1 MSAPTPSIEIYGAG
15 RIGLAVA
22 SLARRRGLAV
32 TGLWNPRPL
41 RTERVRLAEGF
52 PLTVSPDPEP
62 APADVWLVAVPDDA
76 IVGTGERLAAA
87 VGRTGS
93 FRPLCAAHCA
103 GAHPARLLDPL
114 ARTGIPC
121 GSWHP
126 AMTFRGAPDDADA
139 LARSVVALEGDPA
152 AVEVLE
158 RLSDA
163 LGVARI
169 AVATGRKADYHAA
182 LVLAANGRV
191 ALDAAAARLLREAGL
206 DEATARS
213 VLGPLVERVEENL
226 RAAFP
231 EEALTGPV
239 ARGDAGTVRRQLAAL
254 ADRPDLLRLY
264 RALGAVILDT
274 LPEKVRQDGHLEVMR
289 LMREGEANW

>member
-1 MSAPTPSIEIYGAG
+1 MSASGPSIQIYGAG
-15 RIGLAVA
+15 RIGLAVGG
-22 SLARRRGLAV
+22 LARRRGVPV
-32 TGLWNPRPL
+32 TGIWNPRPL
-41 RTERVRLAEGF
+41 RPARARLAEGL
-52 PLTVSPDPEP
+52 PLTVAADPEP
-62 APADVWLVAVPDDA
+62 VPADVWLVAVPDDA
-76 IVGTGERLAAA
+76 IAATGERLALAA
-87 VGRTGS
+87 RGS
-93 FRPLCAAHCA
+93 GARPGCAAHCA
-103 GAHPARLLDPL
+103 GAHPAQLLAVL
-114 ARTGIPC
+114 ADGGIPC

-126 AMTFRGAPDDADA
+126 AMTFRGAPDDPDA
-139 LARSVVALEGDPA
+139 LARAVVAVEGDPA
-152 AVEVLE
+152 AVALLE

-206 DEATARS
+206 DEATARR

-264 RALGAVILDT
+264 RAMGAVILAAV
-274 LPEKVRQDGHLEVMR
+274 PEPVRQEGHKEVMQ
-289 LMREGEANW
+289 LMIEEDVTC

>member
-1 MSAPTPSIEIYGAG
+1 VSASGPSIQVYGAG

-22 SLARRRGLAV
+22 SLARRRGVPVA
-32 TGLWNPRPL
+32 GLWNPRPL
-41 RTERVRLAEGF
+41 RPARAELAVGL
-52 PLTVSPDPEP
+52 PLTVAPDPEP
-62 APADVWLVAVPDDA
+62 APADIWLVAVPDDA
-76 IVGTGERLAAA
+76 IAGTGERLARA
-87 VGRTGS
+87 VERADAT
-93 FRPLCAAHCA
+93 RPGCAAHCA

-114 ARTGIPC
+114 SRTGIPC

-126 AMTFRGAPDDADA
+126 AMTFRGVPDDPDA
-139 LARSVVALEGDPA
+139 LAGAVVAVEGDPP
-152 AVEVLE
+152 AVALLE

-264 RALGAVILDT
+264 RAVGEVILGT
-274 LPEKVRQDGHLEVMR
+274 VPEAVRQEGHLEVMR
-289 LMREGEANW
+289 LMREDNTSW

>member
-1 MSAPTPSIEIYGAG
+1 VSASGPSIQVYGAG
-15 RIGLAVA
+15 RIGLAIA
-22 SLARRRGLAV
+22 NLARRRGVPV

-41 RTERVRLAEGF
+41 RPGRARLAEGF
-52 PLTVSPDPEP
+52 PLVVAPDPEP
-62 APADVWLVAVPDDA
+62 APADIWLVAVPDDA
-76 IVGTGERLAAA
+76 IAGTGERLARA
-87 VGRTGS
+87 VERDGRT
-93 FRPLCAAHCA
+93 RPGCAAHCA
-103 GAHPARLLDPL
+103 GAHPARLLDAL
-114 ARTGIPC
+114 SRTGIPC

-126 AMTFRGAPDDADA
+126 AMTFRGAEDDPDA
-139 LARSVVALEGDPA
+139 LAGAVVAVEGDAA
-152 AVEVLE
+152 AVALLE

-206 DEATARS
+206 DEATARA

-264 RALGAVILDT
+264 RALGAVILEAV
-274 LPEKVRQDGHLEVMR
+274 PETVRQEGHLEVIR
-289 LMREGEANW
+289 LMREDETSC

>member
-1 MSAPTPSIEIYGAG
+1 MSASDPSIQIYGAG

-22 SLARRRGLAV
+22 GLARRRGVPV

-41 RTERVRLAEGF
+41 RPERARLAEGL
-52 PLTVSPDPEP
+52 PLAVAPDPEP
-62 APADVWLVAVPDDA
+62 ASADVWLVAVPDDA
-76 IVGTGERLAAA
+76 IAGTGERLARA
-87 VGRTGS
+87 VSRSGG
-93 FRPLCAAHCA
+93 PHPGCVAHCA
-103 GAHPARLLDPL
+103 GAHPAQLLGPL
-114 ARTGIPC
+114 ARIGIPC

-126 AMTFRGAPDDADA
+126 AMTFRGAPDDPDA
-139 LARSVVALEGDPA
+139 LARAVVAVEGDPD
-152 AVEVLE
+152 AVRLLG

-169 AVATGRKADYHAA
+169 AVAAGRKADYHAA

-206 DEATARS
+206 DEATARA

-226 RAAFP
+226 RASFP
-231 EEALTGPV
+231 QEALTGPV

-264 RALGAVILDT
+264 RAMGAVILAAVPD
-274 LPEKVRQDGHLEVMR
+274 PVRQEGHREVMR
-289 LMREGEANW
+289 LMREDDAIC